1 MIARIL
7 PPDEWSK
14 LDTGFP
20 PIGTTLR
27 PEDSQV
33 IVIEDEGKIVASVG
47 TFRVTHFESL
57 WIHPE
62 YRGNAGV
69 ARRLMKAC
77 VSAARKWTDQWV
89 WGCSGT
95 DHMNDILERMGGKK
109 MPVDTFIV
117 PLLDVGED

>member
-1 MIARIL
+1 M
-7 PPDEWSK
+7 
-14 LDTGFP
+14 TGFP

-33 IVIEDEGKIVASVG
+33 IVVEEDGKIIASVG

-57 WIHPE
+57 WIAPE
-62 YRGNAGV
+62 HRGNAGLG
-69 ARRLMKAC
+69 RRLMKEC
-77 VSAARKWTDQWV
+77 FSAAKKWTDKWV

-95 DHMNDILERMGGKK
+95 DHMNDILVRMGGRK

-117 PLLDVGED
+117 PLD